1 MKSAPPPID
10 ALVARPGFPAAPGP
24 LDDVALQKLWLATQ
38 RREWRSLAVVST
50 GAEVNTLAVA
60 NLLARIAW
68 SYRGHPTAV
77 LDFRDLTLRMVEHQI
92 RELNDQLAH
101 ERVIIALRSVAEN
114 PTTIAVASMTDAAV
128 LCMRLGK
135 SDMRAAATTLSEI
148 GREKFLGSILVKPE
162 KAA

>member
-1 MKSAPPPID
+1 MGGA
-10 ALVARPGFPAAPGP
+10 

-60 NLLARIAW
+60 NLLAKIAW

-128 LCMRLGK
+128 LCMQLGK
-135 SDMRAAATTLSEI
+135 SDMRAASTTLNEI
-148 GREKFLGSILVKPE
+148 GRQKFLGSILVKPE